1 MQKFKFIC
9 SILII
14 TIIFLTTSCLGF
26 SEYYTWSVLD
36 NSIPTSASLSEN
48 NEISDN
54 NFLNL
59 EAESAILIEQNS
71 GKILYEHNIHEKLHP
86 ASVTKVMSLLLIME
100 ALDNG
105 KITLDTQIPC
115 SSNAAS
121 MGGSQIWLDT
131 TETLSVNDML
141 KAISVVSANDC
152 VVALSEYLGGTEDGF
167 VQMMNARAKEL
178 GMNDTTFKNCHGLDE
193 DEHLTSAYDIALM
206 SRELL
211 VNHPSITNYS
221 TIWTDTL
228 RDGKSALSNTN
239 KLVRNYSGCTGLK
252 TGSTSL
258 ALFNLSA
265 SATRDNLSL
274 IAVVM
279 KAPTSALRF
288 SNATSLLDYGF
299 NNYSYKSFGN
309 KGEIVKQIAVTK
321 GLSETV
327 NAVYE
332 TSPSFL
338 IKKGEESGITY
349 NISLDESV
357 QAPVSQ
363 GQILGAIKYSL
374 NGTELASVNLIAE
387 TSINKIQLLN
397 MTKHIINNWFT
408 LLRI

>member
-1 MQKFKFIC
+1 MQKIQIIS
-9 SILII
+9 SIFLII
-14 TIIFLTTSCLGF
+14 ILGSTTCMGFL
-26 SEYYTWSVLD
+26 ENYTWSTVD
-36 NSIPTSASLSEN
+36 SSIETSASLSQNSEVLN
-48 NEISDN
+48 N

-59 EAESAILIEQNS
+59 EAGSAILIEQNS
-71 GKILYEHNIHEKLHP
+71 GQILYGYNIHEKLHP

-100 ALDNG
+100 ALDSG

-131 TETLSVNDML
+131 TETLSVHEML
-141 KAISVVSANDC
+141 KAIAVVSANDC
-152 VVALSEYLGGTEDGF
+152 VVAMAEYLGGTEEGF

-193 DEHLTSAYDIALM
+193 DEHLTSANDIALM
-206 SRELL
+206 SKELL
-211 VNHPSITNYS
+211 VNHPKITEYT
-221 TIWTDTL
+221 TIWMDSL
-228 RDGKSALSNTN
+228 RNGKSGLSNTN
-239 KLVRNYSGCTGLK
+239 KLVKNYSGCTGLK

-265 SATRDNLSL
+265 SATRDGLSL

-299 NNYSYKSFGN
+299 NNYSYKSFANQGDT
-309 KGEIVKQIAVTK
+309 VKSIIVTK
-321 GLSETV
+321 GVSEQV
-327 NAVYE
+327 NAIYE

-349 NISLDESV
+349 EMDLKESI

-363 GQILGAIKYSL
+363 GQLLGRITYSL
-374 NGTELASVNLIAE
+374 NDTKLATVNLVAE
-387 TSINKIQLLN
+387 TSINKIGLLN
-397 MTKHIINNWFT
+397 MTKHIFNSWFT
-408 LLRI
+408 LLRV